1 MLKTGL
7 PRSSGETRGGSPGE
21 KGTEGVG
28 EAGEET
34 AGGEVLKGWEAKDI
48 GGITWLS
55 VKATWVLSFYNLGNT
70 IIVF

>member
-28 EAGEET
+28 EAGEER
-34 AGGEVLKGWEAKDI
+34 AGGGSSERLRSERHR
-48 GGITWLS
+48 
-55 VKATWVLSFYNLGNT
+55 GNYVIVRQSNVGV
-70 IIVF
+70 IIL